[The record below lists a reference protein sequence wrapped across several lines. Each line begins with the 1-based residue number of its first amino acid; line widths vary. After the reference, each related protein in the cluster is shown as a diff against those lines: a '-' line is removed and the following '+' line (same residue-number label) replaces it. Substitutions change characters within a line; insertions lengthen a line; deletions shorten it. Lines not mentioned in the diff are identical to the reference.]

1 MHRRHHILYLA
12 AFACVSLF
20 CSCKSP
26 SRASLSEPQA
36 LGRITVAHDGYAND
50 ESGVWHAAIVL
61 KNPAEAPIEYMIG
74 SYPTG
79 ELPEGSRSIPAV
91 GLSEEDLP
99 IHLRWNP
106 GEPQMPMRMMWRYG
120 LVRTKVLA
128 PQGSERI
135 LLPLYVTP
143 SHPGK
148 TRTQL
153 LIGIRPGSGAD
164 SPQTYE
170 SYIAE
175 LVL

>member
-1 MHRRHHILYLA
+1 MRHRQHIPYLLVL
-12 AFACVSLF
+12 ACVSLF
-20 CSCKSP
+20 CACKSP
-26 SRASLSEPQA
+26 SRPSVSEPQA
-36 LGRITVAHDGYAND
+36 LCRITVAHDGYAKD
-50 ESGVWHAAIVL
+50 ESGVWHAAVVL
-61 KNPAEAPIEYMIG
+61 ENPAEVPIEYIIG

-79 ELPEGSRSIPAV
+79 ELPEGSRSTPAV
-91 GLSEEDLP
+91 GLSEEDLR

-106 GEPQMPMRMMWRYG
+106 GEPQMPMRMMTRYG

-128 PQGSERI
+128 PQRSERI

-148 TRTQL
+148 THTQL